1 MKSALTYTL
10 ILATIA
16 ALLYAGWLQSFPF
29 TSEADQIEATNRW
42 MVCNALSIVLL
53 SGIIGILAEG
63 KLKMIAVAFT
73 IVAFG
78 DLMDEIYFDPCVFA
92 FNDWLILN
100 IVGIGL
106 IFSLLKHRV

>member
-1 MKSALTYTL
+1 MKSALAYTL

-53 SGIIGILAEG
+53 FGIIGLVTDG
-63 KLKMIAVAFT
+63 KIRMIGIACM